1 MYISG
6 QANKC
11 LRLGWMA
18 RLMPVLGSGIYGDT
32 LPDGRQ
38 SQSESQEIITVVLVR
53 MSPAASLCLLVSL
66 TSLLGHVACSP
77 AVLQRHQRSLDS
89 LSRSYLPPPVLDPS
103 SEKELKPSSQNN
115 RRNVNCSIT
124 VEREECRTVS
134 TPSCQTT
141 SLSRYKESWS

>member
-38 SQSESQEIITVVLVR
+38 SQSESEEIITVVLVR

-89 LSRSYLPPPVLDPS
+89 LSS

-141 SLSRYKESWS
+141 SLSWCKASWS

>member
-1 MYISG
+1 
-6 QANKC
+6 
-11 LRLGWMA
+11 
-18 RLMPVLGSGIYGDT
+18 MPVLGSGIYGDT

-38 SQSESQEIITVVLVR
+38 SQSESEEIITVVLVR

-89 LSRSYLPPPVLDPS
+89 LSS

-134 TPSCQTT
+134 TPSCQTIG
-141 SLSRYKESWS
+141 LSW

>member
-1 MYISG
+1 
-6 QANKC
+6 
-11 LRLGWMA
+11 MA

-38 SQSESQEIITVVLVR
+38 SQSESQEIITAVLVR

-89 LSRSYLPPPVLDPS
+89 LSRSYPPPPVLDPTDANGLNPS
-103 SEKELKPSSQNN
+103 SEKELEPSSQNN

-141 SLSRYKESWS
+141 GLSWCKASWS